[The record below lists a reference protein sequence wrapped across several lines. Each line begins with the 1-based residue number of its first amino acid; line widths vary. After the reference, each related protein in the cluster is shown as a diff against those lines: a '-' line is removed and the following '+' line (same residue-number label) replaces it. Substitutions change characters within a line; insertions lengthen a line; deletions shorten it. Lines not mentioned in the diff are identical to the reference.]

1 MTIKNVDKIINNI
14 IPKNKTIIYYYSDKC
29 PYCIMIKGL
38 WRDITKKYKNSKTI
52 TLISINRDI
61 KEIFDKLPEDKQVDI
76 VPTFI
81 YYKNGKSKQEFTKKR
96 EYDDLIKF
104 IEKYNN

>member
-1 MTIKNVDKIINNI
+1 MSIKNVDNVINNI
-14 IPKNKTIIYYYSDKC
+14 IPKKKVIIYYNSDKC

-38 WRDITKKYKNSKTI
+38 WNDVSKKYRTNKNI

-61 KEIFDKLPEDKQVDI
+61 KDIIDKLPEDIKVDL
-76 VPTFI
+76 VPSFI
-81 YYKNGKSKQEFTKKR
+81 YYKNGKHKQEFTKKR

-104 IEKYNN
+104 IERYNN